1 MLLTKTIGKSDVELR
16 AKTNKEDDIAL
27 LLNLL
32 SMKLPV
38 NTCPIKGSAGLDV
51 DKRGL
56 SLAISP

>member
-1 MLLTKTIGKSDVELR
+1 MQLTKTIGKSDVELR

-38 NTCPIKGSAGLDV
+38 KTCPIKGSAELDV
-51 DKRGL
+51 DKRDYR
-56 SLAISP
+56 